1 MLTLSLLAPLAVEL
15 QTAPIQRFRDHKR
28 IEVRCVAASTR
39 ATLLPRR
46 RERSLPGV
54 CAQVSSTFQAPW
66 DYNLDNIIDNVR
78 LSWFSRW
85 NTGPVRRSLA
95 GHRLRA
101 IVLTSAAVSWA
112 GGSQRASQLR

>member
-1 MLTLSLLAPLAVEL
+1 MLSLSLLAPLAVEL

-28 IEVRCVAASTR
+28 IEVR
-39 ATLLPRR
+39 RR
-46 RERSLPGV
+46 RRLHSGHTPAQKSRV
-54 CAQVSSTFQAPW
+54 FVVQVSSTFQAPW

-85 NTGPVRRSLA
+85 NPGPVRRSLA